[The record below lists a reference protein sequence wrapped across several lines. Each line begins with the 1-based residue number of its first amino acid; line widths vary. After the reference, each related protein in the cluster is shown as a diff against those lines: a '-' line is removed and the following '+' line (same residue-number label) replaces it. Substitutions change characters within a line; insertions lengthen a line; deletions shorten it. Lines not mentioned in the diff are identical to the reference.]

1 MLIRFIDLKFIV
13 IGKNTLY
20 IICSYF
26 SKLFIK
32 ILFVMG
38 WPCGYSTSNILFI
51 SSILV
56 CALGANLV
64 RFLGFVISFML
75 LFTSVVNNVF
85 SFINLSGKKGAQ
97 YLDIAFKVIVGA
109 NAVKSLASGG
119 GNNNKDDNK
128 KDDNKKDDSKKDNNQ
143 NKGDNSNNE
152 SSNSK

>member
-1 MLIRFIDLKFIV
+1 MKNIGSVQVVFIYSPFDYFNNLFNMISNVCNFVLYLVNNCFSPCVGLLALLV
-13 IGKNTLY
+13 I
-20 IICSYF
+20 
-26 SKLFIK
+26 
-32 ILFVMG
+32 
-38 WPCGYSTSNILFI
+38 
-51 SSILV
+51 
-56 CALGANLV
+56 
-64 RFLGFVISFML
+64 VISFML